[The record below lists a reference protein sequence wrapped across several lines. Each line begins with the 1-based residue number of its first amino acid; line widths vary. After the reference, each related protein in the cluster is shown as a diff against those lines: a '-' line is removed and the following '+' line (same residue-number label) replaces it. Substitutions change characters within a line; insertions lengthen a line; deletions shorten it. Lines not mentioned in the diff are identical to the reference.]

1 MTLRCLVEK
10 TELGMYYFKIYFF
23 ILQNLPRKFSI
34 EIAPNLV
41 FFFLKKGSF
50 QSNQNLKPLE
60 LKVPF

>member
-41 FFFLKKGSF
+41 FFLKKGSF